1 MRSQRFLMQSVCV
14 ALFLFGCALQAFA
27 QSWPTKPVRMIVPF
41 PPGQATDIVARLLAE
56 SLSRQW
62 GQSVVVDN
70 RGGGGGI
77 PGMLA
82 GRDVA
87 PDGYTLTFGTSGT
100 IGANPG
106 LYNKLPYDPVR
117 DFSMV
122 GGVFIVPLMWIAHPS
137 VPYLNLRE
145 MLEAAKKSPAS
156 LNWAYAG
163 TGTSQHLT
171 GELFQLRAG
180 VTLTGVPYKGSG
192 PAMQDVLGGQIGLMV
207 DSLASALPH
216 IRGGKIRPLAM
227 TTLTRVPQLPDVP
240 TVAESG
246 FPGFEGNGWG
256 GLVVPS
262 ATPRDLVERIGADVR
277 KSLNDPSMQ
286 EKLVSRGTIP
296 DARGPREFEAFV
308 RAEVSKWSEIARR
321 ANIRLD

>member
-1 MRSQRFLMQSVCV
+1 
-14 ALFLFGCALQAFA
+14 
-27 QSWPTKPVRMIVPF
+27 
-41 PPGQATDIVARLLAE
+41 
-56 SLSRQW
+56 
-62 GQSVVVDN
+62 
-70 RGGGGGI
+70 
-77 PGMLA
+77 
-82 GRDVA
+82 
-87 PDGYTLTFGTSGT
+87 
-100 IGANPG
+100 
-106 LYNKLPYDPVR
+106 
-117 DFSMV
+117 
-122 GGVFIVPLMWIAHPS
+122 
-137 VPYLNLRE
+137 
-145 MLEAAKKSPAS
+145 
-156 LNWAYAG
+156 
-163 TGTSQHLT
+163 
-171 GELFQLRAG
+171 
-180 VTLTGVPYKGSG
+180 
-192 PAMQDVLGGQIGLMV
+192 MV